1 MNHLTETKTECG
13 RRGAAG
19 RALAM
24 VCAALALATSA
35 CMVGPNYRRPTAPA
49 SPTFKELPPPT
60 SLEAQMWKEAQ
71 PSDQMLRGNWWEVF
85 NDAQLNQLEEQVAIS
100 NQNVLAFEAQYR
112 AARAAIS
119 IARSSLF
126 PVVNGTA
133 TVTNT
138 RTPTSTSAAISA
150 APTSKTTRT
159 NYQIAAEATWQPD
172 VWGNLRR
179 GVTASRRTAQATFA
193 DLENAKLSYQSTLA
207 QAYLGLRATEEQQ
220 QLLQKTVVS
229 YQDYRQLTQFRLKAG
244 IASGADVAQAETQL
258 ANTQTQLTDL
268 GIARAQFE
276 HAIAVLTGK
285 PPSGLTIT
293 KGTLNAKLPEIPVTL
308 PSTLLERRPDI
319 AAAERRMA
327 AANEQIG
334 IAKAAYYPNLTL
346 SATGGLEGTDP
357 AEWFTWPSRFW
368 SLGPQVAQTLFSA
381 GRRHAQVEQAQ
392 ALYDADVA
400 GYRQTVLTAFQQVE
414 DNLASLRLLSNEAG
428 SSANAVKAAQENLDI
443 TNYQYKAGIVSSLNV
458 IIAQSAALQAQIT
471 AINIH
476 TRQLT
481 SSVLLIEALGGG
493 WDTSKLTSST
503 QLPSQSSPSSASSK
517 TTKQNTPASAAP
529 KP

>member
-1 MNHLTETKTECG
+1 MNHLANTKTEY
-13 RRGAAG
+13 RLRGPAQ
-19 RALAM
+19 RALALAI
-24 VCAALALATSA
+24 AAFALATSA
-35 CMVGPNYRRPTAPA
+35 CMVGPNYHRPTAPD
-49 SPTFKELPPPT
+49 SPTFKEMPPPN
-60 SLEAQMWKEAQ
+60 SSEAQLWKQAQ
-71 PSDQMLRGNWWEVF
+71 PGDQLIRGNWWEVF
-85 NDAQLNQLEEQVAIS
+85 NDTQLNQLEEKVAIS

-112 AARAAIS
+112 AAKAAIG
-119 IARSSLF
+119 IARSNLF
-126 PVVNGTA
+126 PTVNGTT

-138 RTPTSTSAAISA
+138 RTPTSTTAAISSAPA
-150 APTSKTTRT
+150 ANTVRTS
-159 NYQIAAEATWQPD
+159 YQIAAEATWEPD
-172 VWGNLRR
+172 VWGSLRR
-179 GVTASRRTAQATFA
+179 GVTASRRTTQATFA
-193 DLENAKLSYQSTLA
+193 DLENAKLSYQATLA
-207 QAYLGLRATEEQQ
+207 QAYFGLRATDEQQ
-220 QLLQKTVVS
+220 QLLQTTVAS
-229 YQDYRQLTQFRLKAG
+229 YKDYRQLTQVRLNAG
-244 IASGADVAQAETQL
+244 VASGADVAQAETQL
-258 ANTQTQLTDL
+258 ANAQTQLTDL

-285 PPSGLTIT
+285 PPSALTIP
-293 KGTLNAKLPEIPVTL
+293 KGGLSTRLPEIPVVL

-346 SATGGLEGTDP
+346 SATGGFEGTDP

-368 SLGPQVAQTLFSA
+368 SLGPQVAQTIFSA
-381 GRRHAQVEQAQ
+381 GRRHSQVEQAQ
-392 ALYDADVA
+392 AFYDADVA

-414 DNLASLRLLSNEAG
+414 DNLASLRSLLNEAG
-428 SSANAVKAAQENLDI
+428 SSADAVKAAQENLDI

-458 IIAQSAALQAQIT
+458 IIAQTAALQTQIT

-503 QLPSQSSPSSASSK
+503 QIPAQPAPSK
-517 TTKQNTPASAAP
+517 TNQHNPNAPAQAAP

>member
-1 MNHLTETKTECG
+1 MNHLTKKTKYGLRGAG
-13 RRGAAG
+13 RRT
-19 RALAM
+19 LAM
-24 VCAALALATSA
+24 TIATFAFATSA
-35 CMVGPNYRRPTAPA
+35 CMVGPNYRRPSAPQ
-49 SPTFKELPPPT
+49 SPTFKELPPP
-60 SLEAQMWKEAQ
+60 SSPEAQIWKEAQ
-71 PSDQMLRGNWWEVF
+71 PGDQMLRGNWWEVF
-85 NDAQLNQLEEQVAIS
+85 DDAQLNQLEEQVAIS
-100 NQNVLAFEAQYR
+100 NQNVLTFEAQYR
-112 AARAAIS
+112 AARAAIG
-119 IARSSLF
+119 IARSNLF

-150 APTSKTTRT
+150 APASKTTRT

-193 DLENAKLSYQSTLA
+193 DLENAKLSYQATLA

-220 QLLQKTVVS
+220 QLLQRTVVS
-229 YQDYRQLTQFRLKAG
+229 YQDYRQLTQLRLNAG

-258 ANTQTQLTDL
+258 ANAKTQLTDL

-276 HAIAVLTGK
+276 HAIAVLMGT
-285 PPSGLTIT
+285 PASALTIPSGTM
-293 KGTLNAKLPEIPVTL
+293 NATLPEIPVTL

-327 AANEQIG
+327 ATNEQIG

-357 AEWFTWPSRFW
+357 AQWFTWPSRFW
-368 SLGPQVAQTLFSA
+368 SLGPQVAQTIFSA

-428 SSANAVKAAQENLDI
+428 SSADAVKAAQENLDI

-471 AINIH
+471 AIDIH

-493 WDTSKLTSST
+493 WDTSKLTSGT
-503 QLPSQSSPSSASSK
+503 QIPYQNNPSSVPIK
-517 TTKQNTPASAAP
+517 TTKQTTPASSAP